1 MNSKYIIVCIDSDS
15 VILSILE
22 SKISR
27 IIDSNYVVNTYTT
40 AEEALLNSF
49 ENIANGYEILMTICS
64 YDLPNIT
71 GEEFIVDFFKNSPYT
86 KNVIFKPD
94 LNIDIISNILNNA
107 SLYRI
112 IDKNLDKCNF
122 ELMILETIKV
132 YDQER
137 RLRDYQNV
145 LEDAVDKRTKEL
157 KDTNIKLHILATT
170 DSLTGVK
177 NRRSFFD
184 SSNSM
189 IPYIRREKHF
199 MGVLM
204 IDIDKF
210 KLINDNYG
218 HAMGDEALKL
228 VSSELHKIVRKSD
241 IFGRIGGEEFAVT
254 LPHTSLDGTLLVAEK
269 MRKAIEKLSFNNNDG
284 VNIPLRV
291 SIGVSMLIDSDI
303 SLEDI
308 LQRADIALYKAKQS
322 GRNQVI
328 HIKDV

>member
-1 MNSKYIIVCIDSDS
+1 MLFFICIDSDS
-15 VILSILE
+15 SILSKLE

-27 IIDSNYVVNTYTT
+27 IIDSNYVVHTYTT
-40 AEEALLNSF
+40 AEEALLHSF
-49 ENIANGYEILMTICS
+49 ENIANGHEILMTICS

-71 GEEFIVDFFKNSPYT
+71 GEEFIVNFFKNSPYS
-86 KNVIFKPD
+86 KNVIFKLN
-94 LNIDIISNILNNA
+94 LNIDIISNIINNA

-112 IDKNLDKCNF
+112 IEKDLDKFNF

-137 RLRDYQNV
+137 RLREYQII

-184 SSNSM
+184 SSDSM
-189 IPYIRREKHF
+189 IPYIRREKQL
-199 MGVLM
+199 MGILM

-210 KLINDNYG
+210 KIINDKYG
-218 HAMGDEALKL
+218 HAVGDDALKL

-241 IFGRIGGEEFAVT
+241 MFGRIGGEEFAVT
-254 LPHTSLDGTLLVAEK
+254 LPHTSLEGTLLVAEK
-269 MRKAIEKLSFNNNDG
+269 MRKSIENLNFIDKDG

-291 SIGVSMLIDSDI
+291 SIGVSMLKDSDVT
-303 SLEDI
+303 LEDA
-308 LQRADIALYKAKQS
+308 LQRADDALYKAKQS

-328 HIKDV
+328 YIKDA